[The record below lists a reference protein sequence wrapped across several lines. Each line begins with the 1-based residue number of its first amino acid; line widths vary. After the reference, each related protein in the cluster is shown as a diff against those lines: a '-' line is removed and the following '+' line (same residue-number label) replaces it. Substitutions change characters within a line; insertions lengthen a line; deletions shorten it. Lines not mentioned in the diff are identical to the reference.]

1 MNKYMEITNFGF
13 QVPYREAI
21 KQCGMRDI
29 FYRETIP
36 QLAEEIRAAMEVD
49 ERIERQ
55 AKGNE
60 NLLLLKI
67 IFLGGAALFL
77 GGAVVIR
84 RKIKERTDKNCG
96 TEKENSQL

>member
-1 MNKYMEITNFGF
+1 
-13 QVPYREAI
+13 
-21 KQCGMRDI
+21 MRDI
-29 FYRETIP
+29 FYQETIP

-55 AKGNE
+55 ARGNE

-67 IFLGGAALFL
+67 IFVGGAALFL

-84 RKIKERTDKNCG
+84 RKINERTDKNCG